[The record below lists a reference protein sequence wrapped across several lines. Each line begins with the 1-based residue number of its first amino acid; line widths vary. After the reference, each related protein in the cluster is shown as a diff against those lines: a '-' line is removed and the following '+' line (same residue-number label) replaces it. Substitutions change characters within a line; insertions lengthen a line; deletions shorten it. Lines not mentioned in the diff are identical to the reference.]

1 MYVCVSQ
8 REECFDFVQVG
19 VAVTRRGPAAS
30 AALVSHGS

>member
-1 MYVCVSQ
+1 MCVSQ